1 MIFPGK
7 ALFSLD
13 VLPGSTESYLTI
25 DGQEGIVLCIG
36 DTVEVTGKED
46 AVFFAGAEV
55 PFFERLRTR
64 GFVTN
69 FATGGRSL

>member
-1 MIFPGK
+1 M
-7 ALFSLD
+7 FSLD
-13 VLPGSTESYLTI
+13 ILPGSTESYLTI
-25 DGQEGIVLCIG
+25 DGQEGIVLSIG
-36 DTVEVTGKED
+36 DTVEVTGKDD
-46 AVFFAGAEV
+46 AVLFAGAEV